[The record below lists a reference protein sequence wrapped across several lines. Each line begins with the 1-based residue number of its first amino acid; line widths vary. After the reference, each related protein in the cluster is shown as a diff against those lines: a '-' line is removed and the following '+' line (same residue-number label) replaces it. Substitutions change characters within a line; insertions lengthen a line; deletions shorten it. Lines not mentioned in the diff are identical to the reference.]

1 MNWFRHHSHSG
12 QTGFDLSFTLSA
24 KVIKESLCHREIFSQ
39 VFNEKKNY
47 NQLSTVLWV
56 QCTLVFDAGIVGG
69 GIGGT
74 STAYFLR
81 QLFGKNAKID
91 IFEKKQVG
99 GRLVTTNI
107 GDNEIEAG
115 GTLIHS
121 QNMYMVN
128 FTKLLGIFFPWI

>member
-1 MNWFRHHSHSG
+1 M
-12 QTGFDLSFTLSA
+12 
-24 KVIKESLCHREIFSQ
+24 
-39 VFNEKKNY
+39 
-47 NQLSTVLWV
+47 
-56 QCTLVFDAGIVGG
+56 GG

-99 GRLVTTNI
+99 GRLVSTNI

-115 GTLIHS
+115 GTLIHP

>member
-1 MNWFRHHSHSG
+1 M
-12 QTGFDLSFTLSA
+12 
-24 KVIKESLCHREIFSQ
+24 
-39 VFNEKKNY
+39 
-47 NQLSTVLWV
+47 
-56 QCTLVFDAGIVGG
+56 VFDAGIVGG

-107 GDNEIEAG
+107 GDNEMEAG
-115 GTLIHS
+115 GTLIHP
-121 QNMYMVN
+121 QNMYMIN
-128 FTKLLGIFFPWI
+128 FTKLLGIFFP

>member
-1 MNWFRHHSHSG
+1 M
-12 QTGFDLSFTLSA
+12 
-24 KVIKESLCHREIFSQ
+24 
-39 VFNEKKNY
+39 
-47 NQLSTVLWV
+47 
-56 QCTLVFDAGIVGG
+56 VFDAGIVGG

-115 GTLIHS
+115 GTLIHP

-128 FTKLLGIFFPWI
+128 FTKLLGIFFP

>member
-1 MNWFRHHSHSG
+1 M
-12 QTGFDLSFTLSA
+12 
-24 KVIKESLCHREIFSQ
+24 
-39 VFNEKKNY
+39 
-47 NQLSTVLWV
+47 
-56 QCTLVFDAGIVGG
+56 VFDAGIVGG

-115 GTLIHS
+115 GTLIHP

-128 FTKLLGIFFPWI
+128 FTKLLGIFFS

>member
-1 MNWFRHHSHSG
+1 M
-12 QTGFDLSFTLSA
+12 
-24 KVIKESLCHREIFSQ
+24 
-39 VFNEKKNY
+39 
-47 NQLSTVLWV
+47 
-56 QCTLVFDAGIVGG
+56 VFDAGIVGG

-115 GTLIHS
+115 GTVIHP

-128 FTKLLGIFFPWI
+128 FTKLLGIFFS

>member
-1 MNWFRHHSHSG
+1 M
-12 QTGFDLSFTLSA
+12 
-24 KVIKESLCHREIFSQ
+24 
-39 VFNEKKNY
+39 
-47 NQLSTVLWV
+47 
-56 QCTLVFDAGIVGG
+56 VFDAGIVGG

-107 GDNEIEAG
+107 EDNEIEAG
-115 GTLIHS
+115 GTLIHP